1 MHCFLK
7 IAVSLCYALHM
18 LGNKKKS
25 FFFLD
30 LLSLTSRAFYVRELM
45 RTLKSSPWP
54 GWLLVPLRQGQFVI
68 FAGRRREESTR
79 EDSPLGQEPGEGSTR
94 QAVGQPTPL
103 LQVSQFWLRCSQ
115 GCWISAGLI

>member
-7 IAVSLCYALHM
+7 IAVSLCYDLHM

-45 RTLKSSPWP
+45 RTQKSSPWP
-54 GWLLVPLRQGQFVI
+54 GWLLVPLRQG
-68 FAGRRREESTR
+68 
-79 EDSPLGQEPGEGSTR
+79 
-94 QAVGQPTPL
+94 
-103 LQVSQFWLRCSQ
+103 
-115 GCWISAGLI
+115 